1 MCPNSV
7 VSGTRKA
14 MLYMI
19 ISKDLKIKSGTAFKE
34 IWECQGTAK
43 HFLTLS
49 NT

>member
-19 ISKDLKIKSGTAFKE
+19 ILKDLKIKTGTAFKDLGMSGN
-34 IWECQGTAK
+34 C
-43 HFLTLS
+43 
-49 NT
+49 

>member
-7 VSGTRKA
+7 VSGTRKS

-19 ISKDLKIKSGTAFKE
+19 ILKDLKIKTGTSFKE
-34 IWECQGTAK
+34 IWECQGTGK
-43 HFLTLS
+43 YFLTLS